1 MPLDIIYELNHSI
14 YLNVSKRGEKKEI
27 KTNARVEFIYFFK
40 KKYLDGLARIFDYLR
55 IRTF

>member
-27 KTNARVEFIYFFK
+27 KTNARVEFILQK
-40 KKYLDGLARIFDYLR
+40 KNKHACVRIFDYLR